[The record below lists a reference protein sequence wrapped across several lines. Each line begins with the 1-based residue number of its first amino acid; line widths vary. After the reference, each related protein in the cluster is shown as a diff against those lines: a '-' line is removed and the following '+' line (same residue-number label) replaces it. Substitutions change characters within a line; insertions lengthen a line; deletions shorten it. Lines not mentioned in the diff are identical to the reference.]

1 MSTIGDKMR
10 ELRGKSSL
18 REMAEP
24 VGIKLQA
31 WARYEAG
38 GAVPGGEI
46 ITKICRVHA
55 CSADWLLGLKDH
67 NDAIS
72 VRAGDGA
79 AVAIGTGST
88 ATVTPAPAADCRKCP
103 YKAAVKKLQK
113 AGMTLVGV

>member
-1 MSTIGDKMR
+1 MAR
-10 ELRGKSSL
+10 EL
-18 REMAEP
+18 
-24 VGIKLQA
+24 GIQRTQWIK
-31 WARYEAG
+31 YENG
-38 GAVPGGEI
+38 NTVPGADI
-46 ITKICRVHA
+46 LAKICRVHA
-55 CSADWLLGLKDH
+55 CSADWLLGLKDR